1 VEIVELSLTRLR
13 MLRELYRRGTVTAAA
28 ASLHYT
34 ASGVSQ
40 QLAQLEREVGGT
52 LFERLGRRVRFTE
65 LGLVLTEHAEE
76 ILGSVE
82 RAELAL
88 EQARD
93 ERSVRLTAGVWAS
106 VTAGLLPAA
115 LVRLAEE
122 HPGITVSTRELTPEE
137 TAGAVRDGALD
148 FSFVIDYSGHPMSWD
163 PALTREV
170 VAVERLY
177 AAVPAGSQ
185 PGPTVDLAE
194 LADQWWILAGPRSH
208 FGRAVRNACRRSG
221 FEPRTIH
228 EAEEQFTALA
238 LVAGGLGVT
247 LVSDLG
253 LASRP
258 DGVDALPLAE
268 PVLRTVSIAYR
279 TRAVRRP
286 AMQHVVSAVRA
297 TAQLRGLGEPVEAAR
312 LPLP

>member
-1 VEIVELSLTRLR
+1 MELSLSRLR

-34 ASGVSQ
+34 ASAVSQ

-52 LFERLGRRVRFTE
+52 LFERLGRRVRLTE

-88 EQARD
+88 EEARD

-106 VTAGLLPAA
+106 VTSGLLPAA
-115 LVRLAEE
+115 LARLAEE
-122 HPGITVSTRELTPEE
+122 HPGIRVSTRELSPEE

-163 PALTREV
+163 PSLSREV
-170 VAVERLY
+170 VAVEQLY
-177 AAVPAGSQ
+177 AAVPAGTLD
-185 PGPTVDLAE
+185 GAEIALADLA
-194 LADQWWILAGPRSH
+194 DRPWILAGARSH
-208 FGRAVRNACRRSG
+208 FGRAVRNACRRAG
-221 FEPRTIH
+221 FEPRTVH

-253 LASRP
+253 LAQQP
-258 DGVDALPLAE
+258 PGVEAVPLTE
-268 PVLRTVSIAYR
+268 SVLRTVSIAYR

-286 AMQHVVSAVRA
+286 ALQHVIESVRA
-297 TAQLRGLGEPVEAAR
+297 AARDLGLAEPDEATR

>member
-1 VEIVELSLTRLR
+1 MELSLTRLR

-34 ASGVSQ
+34 ASAVSQ
-40 QLAQLEREVGGT
+40 QLAQLEREVGGP

-88 EQARD
+88 EEARD

-115 LVRLAEE
+115 LARLAQD
-122 HPGITVSTRELTPEE
+122 HPGITVSTRELAPEE

-163 PALTREV
+163 PSLTREV

-177 AAVPAGSQ
+177 AALPEAE
-185 PGPTVDLAE
+185 PHGPTVELGE
-194 LADQWWILAGPRSH
+194 LADRPWILAGPRSH
-208 FGRAVRNACRRSG
+208 FGRAARNACRRAG

-228 EAEEQFTALA
+228 QAEEQFTALA
-238 LVAGGLGVT
+238 LVAGGHGVT

-253 LASRP
+253 LANRP
-258 DGVDALPLAE
+258 AGVATYPLAE

-279 TRAVRRP
+279 THAVRKL
-286 AMQHVVSAVRA
+286 AMQHVVDAVRR
-297 TAQLRGLGEPVEAAR
+297 TAEAHGLGEPVEAAR

>member
-1 VEIVELSLTRLR
+1 MADVELSLSRLR

-34 ASGVSQ
+34 ASAVSQ

-52 LFERLGRRVRFTE
+52 LFERLGRRVRLTE

-88 EQARD
+88 EEARD

-106 VTAGLLPAA
+106 VTSGLLPAA
-115 LVRLAEE
+115 LARLAEE
-122 HPGITVSTRELTPEE
+122 HPGIRVSTRELSPEE

-163 PALTREV
+163 PSLSREV
-170 VAVERLY
+170 VAVEQLY
-177 AAVPAGSQ
+177 AAVPAGTLD
-185 PGPTVDLAE
+185 GAEIALADLA
-194 LADQWWILAGPRSH
+194 DRPWILAGARSH
-208 FGRAVRNACRRSG
+208 FGRAVRNACRRAG
-221 FEPRTIH
+221 FEPRTVH

-253 LASRP
+253 LAQQP
-258 DGVDALPLAE
+258 PGVEAVPLTE
-268 PVLRTVSIAYR
+268 SVLRTVSIAYR

-286 AMQHVVSAVRA
+286 ALQHVIESVRA
-297 TAQLRGLGEPVEAAR
+297 AARDLGLAEPDEATR

>member
-1 VEIVELSLTRLR
+1 VELSLSRLR

-34 ASGVSQ
+34 ASAVSQ

-52 LFERLGRRVRFTE
+52 LFERLGRRVRLTE

-76 ILGSVE
+76 ILSSVE

-88 EQARD
+88 EEARD

-106 VTAGLLPAA
+106 VTSGLLPAA

-122 HPGITVSTRELTPEE
+122 HPGIRVSTRELSPEE

-163 PALTREV
+163 PSLSREV
-170 VAVERLY
+170 VAVEQLY
-177 AAVPAGSQ
+177 AAVPAGSV
-185 PGPTVDLAE
+185 GASEIALSE
-194 LADQWWILAGPRSH
+194 LADRPWILAGSRSH
-208 FGRAVRNACRRSG
+208 FGRAVRNACRRAG
-221 FEPRTIH
+221 FEPRTVH

-253 LASRP
+253 LAQQP
-258 DGVDALPLAE
+258 PGVDAIPLTE

-286 AMQHVVSAVRA
+286 ALHHVIESVRA
-297 TAQLRGLGEPVEAAR
+297 AAEDMGLAEPAESTR